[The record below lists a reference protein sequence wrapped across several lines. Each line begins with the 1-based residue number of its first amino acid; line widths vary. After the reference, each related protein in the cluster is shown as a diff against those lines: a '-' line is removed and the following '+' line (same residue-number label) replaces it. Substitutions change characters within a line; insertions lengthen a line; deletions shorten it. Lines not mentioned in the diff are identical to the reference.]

1 MSLLYPALLTLALQG
16 VDDRERAS
24 VVGTFST
31 FFDLSQGLGALI
43 LGGVAQASGYGAT
56 FAVGAVAA
64 YVGLVLLRSGFDSR
78 TRRAPAA
85 VHADAELA
93 EPNF

>member
-1 MSLLYPALLTLALQG
+1 
-16 VDDRERAS
+16 
-24 VVGTFST
+24 VGTFST

-43 LGGVAQASGYGAT
+43 LGGVAQAGGYGAT
-56 FAVGAVAA
+56 FAAGAIAA
-64 YVGLVLLRSGFDSR
+64 YIGLVLLRCGVDPR
-78 TRRAPAA
+78 TRRVPAV